1 MLRPGDGR
9 RADVSGLVA
18 VLSLAVILRVLGMRF
33 GLPHTLARPDE
44 DATVAIALK
53 FFTRSFNPG
62 FFDWPSLF
70 MYVTTI
76 AFVGYFQFGRL
87 VGWFPYEWRFLAAA
101 TRDQSPLRVI
111 TRSLSAAAG
120 VLTVATV
127 YAIGR
132 RLFDRT
138 TALVGAF
145 FLAVSALHV
154 RDSHFGVTDVAATF
168 LITWSFLYT
177 VAFAQTRRPQD
188 WITSA
193 LLAGAAASTK
203 YNAGLVVLPGL
214 YAILMGAAQG
224 HEAWSLRLRRVPAYL
239 ALAIVAFFVGTPYAL
254 IDRPAFVAALESIS
268 AHLRGGHAAM
278 AGPGWVVHASSSLR
292 YGVGLPLLIAGALG
306 FLLYLVRDRRLG
318 VLFVIFPAAYYA
330 FIGAGETAFARY
342 IIPVVPFLCLAAA
355 YTIGAAAGLAA
366 RLWNRPHLGPAVAWI
381 LAMAAAVPSLTTA
394 ILTDML
400 LTKADSRLIAA
411 NWIRERYPEGVSI
424 AQTGTVA
431 GQVQMTTAAPDT
443 PDLYPALKF
452 EPESGRFF
460 TKEDKDGSPQM
471 IVVEQCP
478 LAYCEIP
485 PQWLTVLR
493 DRYELERTIVA
504 YDVSSRALVYDRDD
518 DFYLPLAGLR
528 SVTRPGPNIAIFRLR
543 GLH

>member
-1 MLRPGDGR
+1 MSPPRDER
-9 RADVSGLVA
+9 RSDVSGLVA

-70 MYVTTI
+70 MYVTTV

-87 VGWFPYEWRFLAAA
+87 LGWFPYESRFLAAA
-101 TRDQSPLRVI
+101 TRNQAPLRVI

-138 TALVGAF
+138 IALVGAF
-145 FLAVSALHV
+145 FLAVAALHV

-168 LITWSFLYT
+168 LVTWSFLHT
-177 VAFAQTRRPQD
+177 VAFAQTRRPRD
-188 WITSA
+188 WIASA

-214 YAILMGAAQG
+214 YAIVLGAAQA
-224 HEAWSLRLRRVPAYL
+224 HEAWSLRVRRFVAYI
-239 ALAIVAFFVGTPYAL
+239 ALAIVAFFAGTPYAL
-254 IDRPAFVAALESIS
+254 IDRPAFLAALESIT

-278 AGPGWVVHASSSLR
+278 AGPGWVVHAASSLR
-292 YGVGLPLLIAGALG
+292 YGVGLPILIAGALG
-306 FLLYLVRDRRLG
+306 FLVYAVRDRRLG
-318 VLFVIFPAAYYA
+318 ILFLIFPAAYYA

-355 YTIGAAAGLAA
+355 YPIVEAARAAA
-366 RLWNRPHLGPAVAWI
+366 RWSSRPQFGSGGRVDLGDRRGGAVA
-381 LAMAAAVPSLTTA
+381 
-394 ILTDML
+394 
-400 LTKADSRLIAA
+400 
-411 NWIRERYPEGVSI
+411 
-424 AQTGTVA
+424 
-431 GQVQMTTAAPDT
+431 
-443 PDLYPALKF
+443 
-452 EPESGRFF
+452 
-460 TKEDKDGSPQM
+460 
-471 IVVEQCP
+471 
-478 LAYCEIP
+478 
-485 PQWLTVLR
+485 R
-493 DRYELERTIVA
+493 DRDPLGHAVDEGRQPADRGQL
-504 YDVSSRALVYDRDD
+504 DSRALSGRREHCADRHRCGSGADD
-518 DFYLPLAGLR
+518 HGGAGHAGAIPCAEVRAWQAAGSLR
-528 SVTRPGPNIAIFRLR
+528 RRTRTARR
-543 GLH
+543 S